1 MASNKKVVGELVY
14 EIKGDD
20 TEYSKVINRADQST
34 ENLGKT
40 MGRSKGA
47 LDGMITSLAGA
58 YLGYQGVTKA
68 IEATIGSA
76 ISYESAFAG
85 VRKTVDGTEEQLQA
99 LSDRF
104 IELSKS
110 MPVTAEEFAKIGELA
125 GQLGVPISQ
134 IDSFAETIAKIGTS
148 TNLTT
153 EQAATDFA
161 RFANIMQMPLENVD
175 RLGATIVELG
185 NNMATTESEIDA
197 MALRIAGAGAT
208 LGLTEAQVL
217 GWAGALSSVGIE
229 AEAGGSSISRL
240 MIDISALSS
249 KGGKDLNNF
258 AKVAG
263 MSAED
268 FKKKYQT
275 DANGALLDFF
285 KGLQKIKEGGGDVI
299 GVLNTLGI
307 TEVRQRDA
315 VLRLTGA
322 GDKLTESLDLANKGW
337 KENTALNTEAEK
349 RYKTTASQLTILKNN
364 WADLGRQ
371 LGFVILPVVNLV
383 IQFFGNMARTVV
395 LAVDAIKT
403 AVLGMGT
410 GVLLGFQRVIKM
422 VENFV
427 NSAIDLANGIT
438 NIFGI
443 EKHFD
448 KVNFSMDALTKGIET
463 MKQKTAESANETVK
477 SFFLVGEGASGASD
491 STKKLADTQTLL
503 RKGIG
508 ETSDEIK
515 NLVGG
520 LEDSGKASK
529 DAEQKAKE
537 LADRWTKLK
546 DETVDLKD
554 KGTEALRDL
563 ANDNVKSLEK
573 IEDKIKELK
582 KELADLKTEFNK
594 DMTSEDKG
602 IAERI
607 VEEKL
612 AIEELKKKLAEEKG
626 KATDESKKDAQTLID
641 MQEKLNVLKLKQSE
655 QDSKTNQSTRDNLKN
670 EIADLE
676 RKISEEK
683 GKDSSSATI
692 ANLEAEIKKREDALS
707 ATKDLQVTLAP
718 QITEATRRA
727 GLTDL
732 QREIEDYNAR
742 KAQRQIEY
750 EEKKSD
756 LEAKLALEEQN
767 KTDTVALYQLKQDQI
782 TAIIEAGNQ
791 RFKDLADNRVKIT
804 EEEVTK
810 QICYYNQLAQ
820 AIANSKSA
828 TRTSEV
834 PKFSVGGYVPSGGE
848 VHAGEYV
855 IPANMVAKY
864 GGLIKA
870 LEGIRTGQTQ
880 STVNNNITLNN
891 AINEQIDMDAVLKNM
906 SFELNK

>member
-40 MGRSKGA
+40 MGRSSGA
-47 LDGMITSLAGA
+47 VDGMITSLAGA

-68 IEATIGSA
+68 IEATIGTA
-76 ISYESAFAG
+76 IAYESAFAG
-85 VRKTVDGTEEQLQA
+85 VRKTVDGTEQQLQA
-99 LSDRF
+99 LSDEF
-104 IELSKS
+104 IAMSKV
-110 MPVTAEEFAKIGELA
+110 MPVTADEFAKIGEIA
-125 GQLGVPISQ
+125 GQLGVPIEQ
-134 IDSFAETIAKIGTS
+134 IGEFSKTVAMISDT
-148 TNLTT
+148 TNLTQ

-161 RFANIMQMPLENVD
+161 RFANIMQMPLENIG
-175 RLGATIVELG
+175 RLGSAVVDLG
-185 NNMATTESEIDA
+185 NKGASTEQEIIA

-208 LGLTEAQVL
+208 LGLTEPQVL
-217 GWAGALSSVGIE
+217 GWANALSSLGIE
-229 AEAGGSSISRL
+229 AEMGGSAISRTML
-240 MIDISALSS
+240 EIASS
-249 KGGKDLNNF
+249 VSNGGKGLEKF

-263 MSAED
+263 LSVDD
-268 FKKKYQT
+268 FKKKFKQ
-275 DANGALLDFF
+275 DANGAIVDFVN
-285 KGLQKIKEGGGDVI
+285 GLRKIQDKGGDTI
-299 GVLNTLGI
+299 SVLDSLGI
-307 TEVRQRDA
+307 TEIRQRDTL
-315 VLRLTGA
+315 LRLA
-322 GDKLTESLDLANKGW
+322 NSGDVLTTSIDNGNVAW
-337 KENTALNTEAEK
+337 KSNTALQVEAEK

-371 LGFVILPVVNLV
+371 LGFVVLPVVNLA
-383 IQFFGNMARTVV
+383 IEFFGVMARTVV
-395 LAVDAIKT
+395 LTVDAIKT
-403 AVLGMGT
+403 AVLAMGT
-410 GVLLGFQRVIKM
+410 VVLMGFQNVIKTI
-422 VENFV
+422 ENFV
-427 NSAIDLANGIT
+427 NGAVDLANGIVK
-438 NIFGI
+438 IFGI

-448 KVNFSMDALTKGIET
+448 KVNFSIDALNKGIKT
-463 MKQKTAESANETVK
+463 MKDETAKSAQETAN
-477 SFFLVGEGASGASD
+477 SFWLVSEGAGGANSNA
-491 STKKLADTQTLL
+491 KKLADTQTLL
-503 RKGIG
+503 KKGAG
-508 ETSDEIK
+508 EASDEMK
-515 NLVGG
+515 NLVDG
-520 LEDSGKASK
+520 LKDSGKASK
-529 DAEQKAKE
+529 EAEDRAKE

-582 KELADLKTEFNK
+582 KELVDLKAEFNK
-594 DMTSEDKG
+594 DMTSEDRG

-607 VEEKL
+607 VAEKI
-612 AIEELKKKLAEEKG
+612 AIEELKKKLAEEQ
-626 KATDESKKDAQTLID
+626 AKKDK
-641 MQEKLNVLKLKQSE
+641 EGV
-655 QDSKTNQSTRDNLKN
+655 ST
-670 EIADLE
+670 ADASTVAELQ
-676 RKISEEK
+676 
-683 GKDSSSATI
+683 
-692 ANLEAEIKKREDALS
+692 AEIKKRQDALD
-707 ATKDLQVTLAP
+707 ATSGLQTTLAP

-750 EEKKSD
+750 DEKKAD

-767 KTDTVALYQLKQDQI
+767 KVDTVALYQTKQDQI

-804 EEEVTK
+804 EEEVNK
-810 QICYYNQLAQ
+810 QIRYYNQLAQ

-828 TRTSEV
+828 TRTSEL
-834 PKFSVGGYVPSGGE
+834 PKYSVGGYVPSGGE

-880 STVNNNITLNN
+880 STVNNNVTLNN
-891 AINEQIDMDAVLKNM
+891 AISEQIDMDAVLKNM

>member
-1 MASNKKVVGELVY
+1 MANNKKVIGELVY

-40 MGRSKGA
+40 MGRSSGA
-47 LDGMITSLAGA
+47 VDGMITSLAGA

-76 ISYESAFAG
+76 IAYESAFAG

-99 LSDRF
+99 LSDSF
-104 IELSKS
+104 IELSKR

-148 TNLTT
+148 TNLST
-153 EQAATDFA
+153 EQASTDFA
-161 RFANIMQMPLENVD
+161 RFANIMQMPLENID

-263 MSAED
+263 MSADD

-285 KGLQKIKEGGGDVI
+285 KGLQKIKDGGGDVI

-383 IQFFGNMARTVV
+383 IEFFGNMARTVV

-410 GVLLGFQRVIKM
+410 GVLMGFQKVIKI

-438 NIFGI
+438 KIFGI

-463 MKQKTAESANETVK
+463 MKEKTAKSAVETAN
-477 SFFLVGEGASGASD
+477 SFWLVSEGASGASAN
-491 STKKLADTQTLL
+491 TKKLADTQTLL
-503 RKGIG
+503 KNGAG
-508 ETSDEIK
+508 GASDEIK
-515 NLVGG
+515 NLTDS
-520 LEDSGKASK
+520 LEGSGKASK
-529 DAEQKAKE
+529 EADDKAKE
-537 LADRWTKLK
+537 LADRWSKLK

-554 KGTEALRDL
+554 RGTEALRDL

-594 DMTSEDKG
+594 DMTSEDRG

-607 VEEKL
+607 VAEKI
-612 AIEELKKKLAEEKG
+612 AIEELKKKLAEEQAKKNKDG
-626 KATDESKKDAQTLID
+626 ESTADA
-641 MQEKLNVLKLKQSE
+641 
-655 QDSKTNQSTRDNLKN
+655 STVAELQ
-670 EIADLE
+670 
-676 RKISEEK
+676 
-683 GKDSSSATI
+683 
-692 ANLEAEIKKREDALS
+692 AEIKKRQDALD
-707 ATKDLQVTLAP
+707 ATSGLQTTLAP

-750 EEKKSD
+750 DEKKAD

-767 KTDTVALYQLKQDQI
+767 KVDTVALYHTKQDQI

-804 EEEVTK
+804 EEEVNK
-810 QICYYNQLAQ
+810 QIRYYNQLAQ

-828 TRTSEV
+828 TRTSEL
-834 PKFSVGGYVPSGGE
+834 PKYSVGGYVPSGGE

-880 STVNNNITLNN
+880 STVNNNVTLNN
-891 AINEQIDMDAVLKNM
+891 AISEQIDMDAVLKNM